1 MTSYKSLSYVIIHF
15 FNVFKN
21 NIYNNKMYIFVIL
34 WIFLQVIHIYRNKYG
49 KINNYYFQNNYK

>member
-34 WIFLQVIHIYRNKYG
+34 WNFLQVIHIYRNKYG